1 MPEYFLSIIIFL
13 PLLSGLVILLLK
25 RNSSIIW
32 LSTVTSGLTTVLS
45 GSLFLDFNS
54 NDSAFQFVHWIP
66 EWIVSGRLSIDYMVG
81 LDGVGLLLFFLT
93 SFLFFLSSLTTWKNI
108 TTRIKEFH
116 FFLLL
121 LETAVLGIFSSLN
134 LVLFYVFWEL
144 MVIPMALMVGIWG
157 SENRVRAAVKYLI
170 FSMAGS
176 LLMLAGILILYY
188 KTGTTSIEAL
198 SVFTLDPYSPGLK
211 LFVFLSF
218 ALAFA
223 IKIPIF
229 PLHTWM
235 PDVHSEAPTVGSV
248 DLAGVLLKLGIFG
261 FIRFLIPFFP
271 TVSLE
276 FRDLFSIL
284 AVVGILWG
292 AWAAMMQ
299 KDSKRLIAYSSLS
312 HLGFT
317 LLGLMSF
324 TEMGTAGG
332 MLQLISHGV
341 STGMLFILLGIYHD
355 RTHKRMIADMGGVA
369 KTMPI
374 FSVFFVIAMLS
385 SVGLPGT
392 NGFVGEFLILMGSIK
407 ADWLLGGIA
416 ATGVIWASL
425 YLLYF
430 TKKFLFGSPKDDTEK
445 PPRDLEFREYV
456 ILIPFVFAIFAVG
469 LYPSYFLKILEPSVQ
484 VYLNSASDAVIRDRY
499 NNGGMN
505 YPDYRSLGGI
515 PHSYETRLKGHL
527 TGRELPVLE
536 KVSRRTLGE
545 LPPQQK
551 ENLQEESIDMDY
563 PKNPALPN
571 ERKVEE
577 DNGGLR

>member
-13 PLLSGLVILLLK
+13 PLFSALIILALK

-32 LSTVTSGLTTVLS
+32 LSTVTSALTTVLS
-45 GSLFLDFNS
+45 AGLFLSFDS
-54 NDSAFQFVHWIP
+54 NESGFQFVHWIP
-66 EWIVSGRLSIDYMVG
+66 DLIVSGKLSVDYMVG

-108 TTRIKEFH
+108 TKRIKEFH

-134 LVLFYVFWEL
+134 LVQFYVFWEL

-157 SENRVRAAVKYLI
+157 SANRIRAAVKYLV

-198 SVFTLDPYSPGLK
+198 SVFTLDPYTPGLK
-211 LFVFLSF
+211 LFVFCSF

-248 DLAGVLLKLGIFG
+248 DLAGVLLKLGVFG

-271 TVSLE
+271 TMSLE
-276 FRDLFSIL
+276 FRDIFSIL
-284 AVVGILWG
+284 AVIGILWG
-292 AWAAMMQ
+292 AWAAMSQ

-324 TEMGTAGG
+324 TEIGVAGG

-355 RTHKRMIADMGGVA
+355 RTHKRMIEDMGGVA

-374 FSVFFVIAMLS
+374 FSIFFVIAMLS

-392 NGFVGEFLILMGSIK
+392 NGFVGELLILLGSIK

-425 YLLYF
+425 YLLRF
-430 TKKFLFGSPKDDTEK
+430 TKSFLFGPAKDSVDN
-445 PPRDLEFREYV
+445 PPRDLDFREYV
-456 ILIPFVFAIFAVG
+456 ILIPFVIAIFAVG
-469 LYPSYFLKILEPSVQ
+469 L
-484 VYLNSASDAVIRDRY
+484 
-499 NNGGMN
+499 
-505 YPDYRSLGGI
+505 
-515 PHSYETRLKGHL
+515 
-527 TGRELPVLE
+527 
-536 KVSRRTLGE
+536 
-545 LPPQQK
+545 
-551 ENLQEESIDMDY
+551 
-563 PKNPALPN
+563 
-571 ERKVEE
+571 
-577 DNGGLR
+577 